1 MVYYLLLIVGAMLA
15 YWAAKVLLLLAC
27 VKSYK
32 KYWTVQNQ
40 RPDSDNQL
48 VYYAIGYST
57 AQGIG
62 ASRPEKS
69 YPYLVARWLE
79 KQTARPVKLIN
90 LSVSGAKIQQAYDAQ
105 LPQMYREHK
114 PHIVTVAIGANNIE
128 GFKAE
133 TFTAEMMNLLRIL
146 PRGTY
151 VADVP
156 CFNGRLKD
164 DNWKVIQAN
173 EQLHRNLASMNHH
186 AVALYD
192 ETKNNTKFR
201 FFAADWFHPSTKG
214 YASWANAFEKAMAEH
229 IPELIEL
236 KT

>member
-1 MVYYLLLIVGAMLA
+1 MVYYLIIFIVAIMAYYGA
-15 YWAAKVLLLLAC
+15 KILLLLAQ

-32 KYWTVQNQ
+32 KYWKLQNE
-40 RPDSDNQL
+40 RPDVSNQL
-48 VYYAIGYST
+48 VYYAIGDST

-62 ASRPEKS
+62 ASSPEKS

-90 LSVSGAKIQQAYDAQ
+90 LSVSGAKVQQAYSDQ
-105 LPQMYREHK
+105 LPQLYRQQK
-114 PHIVTVAIGANNIE
+114 PHIVTVAVGANNIE

-133 TFTAEMMNLLRIL
+133 IFAGEMMNLLRIL

-151 VADVP
+151 VADIP

-173 EQLHRNLASMNHH
+173 QQMMNALASMNHH
-186 AVALYD
+186 PVNLYE
-192 ETKNNTKFR
+192 ETKNNTKLR
-201 FFAADWFHPSTKG
+201 YFAADWFHPSSKG
-214 YASWANAFEKAMAEH
+214 YASWATAFEKAMAEY

-236 KT
+236 KV